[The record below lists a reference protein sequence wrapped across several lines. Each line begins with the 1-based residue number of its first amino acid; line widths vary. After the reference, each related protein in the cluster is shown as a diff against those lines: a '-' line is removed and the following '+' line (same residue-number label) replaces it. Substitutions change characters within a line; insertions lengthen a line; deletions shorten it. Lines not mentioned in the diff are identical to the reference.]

1 MPTRPTRSAASAAHA
16 TKRSAGTSA
25 TGATPR
31 SMTKGRKS
39 SGKSP
44 SALDTLP
51 VFRLVSADVST
62 DRLLDMTKRV
72 FDITD
77 KFKLSELSGRIGLQA
92 GSFQVELEQASG
104 GIWAADQA
112 QLFNPELRPKLL
124 PRDKALAQAMKFVK
138 SGDLLPKLTGGME
151 WGTPVLAGTKLATTV
166 GTKRSDFDLDVQVVF
181 PVTFKGIPM
190 VGGGGDFTV
199 VLGDGGVPIG
209 FHGVWREVGDSF
221 DAATIPQAQVEEEYL
236 LQMKTNGVD
245 VQKLSV
251 KLAYYCAPGSEIQ
264 EFMYPVYVIG
274 GSAKIG
280 EELVPLRS
288 TLVAAT
294 DFGPRVQLPE
304 PEAKR
309 PPTAKPPVTK
319 MKERRRRTYA
329 NGTTHAV
336 SHTRVNAATK
346 PWEAGASWIG
356 VSGGLP
362 GSKKNAQGFIDGWA
376 ADGWIIDFN
385 WGDANAFESD
395 WRRNDDAWVDN
406 ADFVFYTGHANM
418 NGWVLANPDDGFL
431 SFTEIGAN
439 AQTPGDLWGQNDL
452 EWVVVAACGP
462 LQDNV
467 ISAGGGDVL
476 GRWDGA
482 FDGMHQLLGYGAIT
496 NDNEVE
502 GKKLAQYCRDGQTVK
517 DAWFRTAK
525 EVQPATNGA
534 SAPDGPTVWVGVMWA
549 TTSVSN
555 PINDHAWSHG
565 SVASDPVSP
574 TSFSCMWTV
583 C

>member
-1 MPTRPTRSAASAAHA
+1 MPARPTRSART
-16 TKRSAGTSA
+16 TKRSAGKSA
-25 TGATPR
+25 TRTNSPKTATGRNAAGASPR
-31 SMTKGRKS
+31 APT
-39 SGKSP
+39 
-44 SALDTLP
+44 TLP
-51 VFRLVSADVST
+51 VFRLVPPDVST
-62 DRLLDMTKRV
+62 DRLLDVTKRV
-72 FDITD
+72 FDISD
-77 KFKLSELSGRIGLQA
+77 RFKLSELSGRLGLQA
-92 GSFQVELEQASG
+92 GSFQVEIEQASG
-104 GIWAADQA
+104 GIWAADQS
-112 QLFNPELRPKLL
+112 QLFNPDLRPKLL
-124 PRDKALAQAMKFVK
+124 PREKALSQAMRYVK
-138 SGDLLPKLTGGME
+138 SRELLPKLTGGME
-151 WGTPVLAGTKLATTV
+151 WGAPVLAGTKLATTV
-166 GTKRSDFDLDVQVVF
+166 ADRRTDFDLDVQVVF
-181 PVTFKGIPM
+181 PVTYKGIPM

-199 VLGDGGVPIG
+199 VLGDGGAPIG

-221 DAATIPQAQVEEEYL
+221 EAAMIPQAQVEKEYL
-236 LQMKTNGVD
+236 SQMKKNGVA

-251 KLAYYCAPGSEIQ
+251 KVAYYCAPGSERQ

-280 EELVPLRS
+280 EQVVPLRS
-288 TLVAAT
+288 SLVAAT
-294 DFGPRVQLPE
+294 DFGPRPQPQE
-304 PEAKR
+304 PELKR

-319 MKERRRRTYA
+319 MKERHRRTYA
-329 NGTTHAV
+329 TATNGALPQM
-336 SHTRVNAATK
+336 RPNAPTK

-362 GSKKNAQGFIDGWA
+362 GSKKNAKGFIDGWA

-467 ISAGGGDVL
+467 ISAGGGNVL
-476 GRWDGA
+476 SRWDGA

-549 TTSVSN
+549 TTGASN

-574 TSFSCMWTV
+574 TGFSCMWTV